1 MKLLIDMN
9 LSPRWA
15 ITFLSA
21 TAADHWSTIGRHD
34 ATDAEIMAY
43 AREHGYVVVTSDLDF
58 SAMLAASGAEGPSVV
73 QIRADNLD
81 PSVIGREVLVAR
93 GSIGARRVGVD
104 RPGPAH
110 ACARAA
116 AAGRLM
122 DPRSSCRA

>member
-15 ITFLSA
+15 ITFPSA
-21 TAADHWSTIGRHD
+21 TSADHWSTIGRHD

-81 PSVIGREVLVAR
+81 PSVIGRDVLVALIEVEDQLER
-93 GSIGARRVGVD
+93 GALVSIAPGRPTRVRVLPLQND
-104 RPGPAH
+104 
-110 ACARAA
+110 
-116 AAGRLM
+116 
-122 DPRSSCRA
+122 